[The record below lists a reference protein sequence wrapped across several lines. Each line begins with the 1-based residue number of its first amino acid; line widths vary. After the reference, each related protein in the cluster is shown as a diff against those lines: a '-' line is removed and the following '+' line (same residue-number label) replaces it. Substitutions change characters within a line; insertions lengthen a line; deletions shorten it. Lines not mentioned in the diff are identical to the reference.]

1 MGDEKFNQTRTELH
15 THLMGMLT
23 ANEFLKLLA
32 KYSRYIYWPI
42 NKTEDENSKYVSTD
56 SLINNQEAIR
66 AISIPKNEVRPY
78 EQGLKELYRNRG
90 ELIKFVIKSFAIT
103 NNIDWKKAQEI
114 IYNDYFNRGMRE
126 LIGHGVKYTE
136 ISFSDEEIIES
147 LELDEEIKDNIHYSF
162 LLCTRRY
169 GKVGPA
175 KQEIIRK
182 ACQKGYA
189 IGFDFMG
196 FETPIEKIE
205 LNRTGTKSWYGKLDA
220 VLEVLMDFSNSVLR
234 IHSGEAVGTEEN
246 SEILF
251 RIIDEIKKDRG
262 YGDFPPPELRIGHGV
277 HYVKSD
283 YYYDFLKKNHVIVEI
298 NSTSNIKLS
307 NIKNISELPFID
319 YLNHG
324 IPIALSTD
332 GHGAYDTQII
342 LEDKNAYIEY
352 LKNKESGAYI
362 QLTAWEDD
370 YVGKKLNK

>member
-1 MGDEKFNQTRTELH
+1 
-15 THLMGMLT
+15 MGMLT

-205 LNRTGTKSWYGKLDA
+205 LNRTGTKS
-220 VLEVLMDFSNSVLR
+220 
-234 IHSGEAVGTEEN
+234 
-246 SEILF
+246 
-251 RIIDEIKKDRG
+251 
-262 YGDFPPPELRIGHGV
+262 
-277 HYVKSD
+277 
-283 YYYDFLKKNHVIVEI
+283 
-298 NSTSNIKLS
+298 
-307 NIKNISELPFID
+307 
-319 YLNHG
+319 
-324 IPIALSTD
+324 
-332 GHGAYDTQII
+332 
-342 LEDKNAYIEY
+342 
-352 LKNKESGAYI
+352 
-362 QLTAWEDD
+362 
-370 YVGKKLNK
+370 